1 MKRVLSG
8 IQPSGSL
15 HIGNYFG
22 MMSRMIKYQD
32 ENDLFSC
39 IVNYHALTTINDPDL
54 LRNNTINA
62 TLDFFA
68 LGLDPEKSTFWIQ
81 GDVPIVTE
89 FTWIISNIT
98 NVGMI
103 ERSTSYKDKI
113 SKGVMPNMGLF
124 NYPILMASDIL
135 CFGSDIVP
143 VGKDQKQHLEMA
155 RDIAIKF
162 NNTYGDILVIPQ
174 EDIDKNTQLVPG
186 IDGQKMSKSY
196 DNIIPIFGD
205 EKFIKKQ
212 IMSIVT
218 DSTPV
223 DQPKDLNSPLYKL
236 FTLFLTEKEKK
247 VLENKFL
254 SPGLQYGKVKQ
265 DFFDVVMEYFRPFRD
280 KRAYL
285 SNNMDYVLDHLNSGS
300 KKATLVAD
308 QTPWDL
314 YMAGDENALSQDAK
328 FGWRVFQELRCVN
341 CHEPPLFTNNDYL
354 NIGLRLAK
362 YDLGRQAITGIEEDA
377 GEVKV
382 PSLRNVGLRSRFMHT
397 GEFSRLSEAIV
408 FYDNGIALPGRDDI
422 PNGGAYN
429 FNITGYV
436 PYDLEAF
443 LRNGLT
449 DPRVENETFPFD
461 RPTLSSELQGNK

>member
-174 EDIDKNTQLVPG
+174 EDIDENTQLVPG

-300 KKATLVAD
+300 EKATLVAD
-308 QTPWDL
+308 QIISKVRSAT
-314 YMAGDENALSQDAK
+314 
-328 FGWRVFQELRCVN
+328 
-341 CHEPPLFTNNDYL
+341 
-354 NIGLRLAK
+354 GLK
-362 YDLGRQAITGIEEDA
+362 YSD
-377 GEVKV
+377 K
-382 PSLRNVGLRSRFMHT
+382 
-397 GEFSRLSEAIV
+397 
-408 FYDNGIALPGRDDI
+408 
-422 PNGGAYN
+422 
-429 FNITGYV
+429 
-436 PYDLEAF
+436 
-443 LRNGLT
+443 
-449 DPRVENETFPFD
+449 
-461 RPTLSSELQGNK
+461 